1 MISSTQGDDELDPLY
16 IECDCR
22 DGSNGFG
29 WLLTIDLS
37 FVSNGCP
44 MFTWP
49 SGTCNGTINKPTGYN
64 ADTIGGGVVDCWKA
78 LLQLKPCT
86 KEFRKFFSNGY
97 VGPHCC
103 RAVGSITSKILACH
117 NDHFTRLRT

>member
-1 MISSTQGDDELDPLY
+1 
-16 IECDCR
+16 
-22 DGSNGFG
+22 
-29 WLLTIDLS
+29 
-37 FVSNGCP
+37 
-44 MFTWP
+44 P

-103 RAVGSITSKILACH
+103 PSQAKYWLATMITSLGFAPKQANL
-117 NDHFTRLRT
+117 LRDY